1 MQTDPCK
8 AILGRWRLVHS
19 VEFGRGGDKR
29 YPLGEDAIGC
39 ISYSEASMM
48 AVQIGR
54 RARAPIGANGVVD
67 RKDYLAYFGRYWLN
81 TENAVIHHQLEQQL
95 FPGTYPDDLKRKYRF
110 FDDKL
115 LLEPLDE
122 KDHEILWQRATARA

>member
-1 MQTDPCK
+1 MPTDPRK
-8 AILGRWRLVHS
+8 AILGTWRLVHS
-19 VEFGRGGDKR
+19 VEFGGEKR
-29 YPLGEDAIGC
+29 YPLGENAIGC
-39 ISYSEASMM
+39 IIYTEAGMM

-54 RARAPIGANGVVD
+54 RARAPMRPTAVVD
-67 RKDYLAYFGRYWLN
+67 HNDYLAYFGRYWLD

-95 FPGTYPDDLKRKYRF
+95 FSGTYPDDLKRKYRF

-122 KDHEILWQRATARA
+122 KDHEILWQRAAA